1 MARGDRY
8 PAEKRAFVDETTGAA
23 IVQLTD
29 APTINHGPYFLNSAW
44 ADRGRRVIVTSYRDG
59 RPNLY
64 AVDETSGAIAQLTD
78 TGDVGPWSA
87 CVGADDRQVFFA
99 AGGQLRVV
107 DVPSARVEVV
117 FDVGDGTRLG
127 NLDPSPDGREVVTC
141 ARAAPVNRILAI
153 ATDGSGART
162 VFETTEL
169 LAHAQY
175 SPDGRSLLYASNL
188 PRLWIVDRDGRNNR
202 VLRRQSHREWITHES
217 WLNDH
222 EVMFSLW
229 HQGLAAI
236 GRDGEGER
244 LIGAF
249 SAWHPSAR
257 GDGRLIVAD
266 TTLPDVGLQ
275 LVDPATG
282 QRRTLCLPKASSR
295 GFQWAEPEPVW
306 EGPVSE
312 EAYGPQ
318 WSHPHPSFSPDGR
331 RVMFTS
337 DRTGH
342 PQVYVAHVPEGL
354 FGAGASSQA

>member
-23 IVQLTD
+23 ITQLTD

-44 ADRGRRVIVTSYRDG
+44 AAGGRQLIVTSYRHG
-59 RPNLY
+59 GPNLY
-64 AVDETSGAIAQLTD
+64 AVDEASGEITQLTD
-78 TGDVGPWSA
+78 SGDVGPWSA
-87 CVGADDRQVFFA
+87 CVGADDRQVFFT

-117 FDVGDGTRLG
+117 LDLGDGARLG

-141 ARAAPVNRILAI
+141 ARTPPVNRILAL
-153 ATDGSGART
+153 ATDGRGSRT

-169 LAHAQY
+169 LAHAQF

-188 PRLWIVDRDGRNNR
+188 PRLWTVDRDGRNNR

-217 WLNDH
+217 WLNDD
-222 EVMFSLW
+222 EVVFALW
-229 HQGLAAI
+229 HKGLAAVR
-236 GRDGEGER
+236 RDGEAER
-244 LIGAF
+244 LIGEF

-257 GDGRLIVAD
+257 VDGRLIVAD

-282 QRRTLCLPKASSR
+282 QRRTLCWPNASSR

-306 EGPVSE
+306 EGPVPE

-337 DRTGH
+337 DRSGQ
-342 PQVYVAHVPEGL
+342 PQVYVAQVPEPP
-354 FGAGASSQA
+354 FG